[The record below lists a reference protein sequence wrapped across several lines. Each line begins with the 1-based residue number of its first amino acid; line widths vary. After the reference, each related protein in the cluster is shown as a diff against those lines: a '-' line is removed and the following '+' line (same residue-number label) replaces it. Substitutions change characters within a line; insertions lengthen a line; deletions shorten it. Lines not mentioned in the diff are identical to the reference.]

1 MALAKSEDYGN
12 DALSVQRL
20 QRKNQVLVTHFLSQC
35 QDVIFLSFLKA
46 LFSEVQAHEPIMKA
60 VCETADRLI
69 EDGNESAPR
78 IDERNRE
85 IQGKWEELEKALT
98 VRKNRLEDSASA
110 QQVNKINTH
119 GLIY

>member
-1 MALAKSEDYGN
+1 
-12 DALSVQRL
+12 
-20 QRKNQVLVTHFLSQC
+20 
-35 QDVIFLSFLKA
+35 
-46 LFSEVQAHEPIMKA
+46 MKT

-85 IQGKWEELEKALT
+85 IQGKWDELEKALA

-110 QQVNKINTH
+110 QQV
-119 GLIY
+119 